1 MNISTAIR
9 ANYIIALVY
18 IKKLEKEILK
28 RNKSKKK
35 EYVSKLESAELY
47 AKSKHKNM
55 TRKDGITPYSNHLE
69 EVVSRL
75 KSLGITDEDVP
86 VILDL
91 ESIRAVGEGK
101 FEIDVVNLFN
111 RKRPII
117 YKMEEGKYII
127 DLAPTLDKSVKDVGG
142 IRKPYKN

>member
-1 MNISTAIR
+1 MPHRCVKCSR
-9 ANYIIALVY
+9 IIPTESKELLKGCNDCSSRFFFYVKEEQLEQ
-18 IKKLEKEILK
+18 IKNNPFFEIPETEKESIEQDI
-28 RNKSKKK
+28 REIS
-35 EYVSKLESAELY
+35 
-47 AKSKHKNM
+47 
-55 TRKDGITPYSNHLE
+55 
-69 EVVSRL
+69 
-75 KSLGITDEDVP
+75 GITDEEVP

-127 DLAPTLDKSVKDVGG
+127 DLAPTLNQSVKDVSE
-142 IRKPYKN
+142 IRNPDKN